1 MEENYRH
8 LMSVSP
14 YLDYL
19 VRIVKGV
26 SKALISTNAA
36 TLLIAHFTVLS
47 RWTTTFLSICL
58 IIMRC
63 NPNTLLP

>member
-1 MEENYRH
+1 
-8 LMSVSP
+8 MSVSS

-26 SKALISTNAA
+26 SQALISTNAA
-36 TLLIAHFTVLS
+36 TTLHIAFSVDNHFLINMRTA
-47 RWTTTFLSICL
+47 

-63 NPNTLLP
+63 NPNTLHSSIIPYHTM

>member
-8 LMSVSP
+8 LMSVSS

-26 SKALISTNAA
+26 SQALISTNAA
-36 TLLIAHFTVLS
+36 TTLHIAFSVDNHFLINMLDHYAL
-47 RWTTTFLSICL
+47 
-58 IIMRC
+58 
-63 NPNTLLP
+63 